1 MPPCRYGCH
10 HEAVKPVRLFE
21 WRLNLLVM
29 LVADRTR
36 EAVLVVEEKA
46 WRESCWQPDSPWC
59 KKFTCPQ
66 LFAGAGYG
74 KAPGGVVQNDG
85 FALWQL
91 EFEDVFFLKQ
101 HFMNTCERR
110 FQVVCMI
117 SDESAIEVYGIPS
130 YCSLFAS
137 YCSLFSGF
145 QSLLLRQVVFSHR
158 ILAEPVPFRQ
168 KGPWCWPLWTAEL
181 RHTVTCP

>member
-1 MPPCRYGCH
+1 M
-10 HEAVKPVRLFE
+10 
-21 WRLNLLVM
+21 
-29 LVADRTR
+29 
-36 EAVLVVEEKA
+36 
-46 WRESCWQPDSPWC
+46 
-59 KKFTCPQ
+59 
-66 LFAGAGYG
+66 
-74 KAPGGVVQNDG
+74 
-85 FALWQL
+85 
-91 EFEDVFFLKQ
+91 FFLKQ

-137 YCSLFSGF
+137 YCSLFSWF

-181 RHTVTCP
+181 RIRSLVHRDHWEGEGQVSWSRHRGQSKKQESLINHRLHRFSLKQLIRFF